1 MEDKLKGEMMD
12 LQHGSLFLKNPRIN
26 ASTDYAASAGSKIC
40 VVTAGVRQKE
50 GESRLDLVQRN
61 TDVMKNIIPNL
72 VKHSPNTILL
82 MVSNPCD
89 ILCYVA
95 WKLSGLPQNR
105 IIGSGTNLDTSR
117 FRFLIARRLGIAP
130 TSVHAWIIGE
140 HGDTSVPVWS
150 GINVAGVRLRDL
162 NPNLGTDNDPENWK
176 EIHED
181 VVNSAYEVI
190 KCKGYTNWAIGL
202 SVSSLVHTILK
213 NVNGVH
219 AVSTFI
225 RGYHGIDSDV
235 FLSLPMTLGANGI
248 KAIVQQR
255 LSDEEKEMLQRS
267 ARTIEKIQASI
278 VF

>member
-1 MEDKLKGEMMD
+1 
-12 LQHGSLFLKNPRIN
+12 
-26 ASTDYAASAGSKIC
+26 
-40 VVTAGVRQKE
+40 
-50 GESRLDLVQRN
+50 
-61 TDVMKNIIPNL
+61 
-72 VKHSPNTILL
+72 

-225 RGYHGIDSDV
+225 RGLHGIQDDV
-235 FLSLPMTLGANGI
+235 FLSLPAVLGEDGL
-248 KAIVQQR
+248 V
-255 LSDEEKEMLQRS
+255 
-267 ARTIEKIQASI
+267 SI
-278 VF
+278 VSQKLTEEEVSALQKSAKILGEQQQKLALP